1 MHGPTCDLP
10 PRNARTGTFPAA
22 GHMYLVRMHEVS
34 TELIDRAR
42 AGDAAALDALFGE
55 LVDPAFGLAFV
66 LLRDREAAEDAV
78 QEAAIRAWRKLGRL
92 PAGAA
97 IRPWF
102 LAFVA
107 NQCRNARR
115 ARWRS
120 VLRLDRLDGATTS
133 DEERIAGGADLRRA
147 VAGLGYDQRVAIV
160 LHYFLDLPL
169 EEVALVTRVP
179 LGTVKSRLHRATAR
193 LRARLAVMEVV

>member
-1 MHGPTCDLP
+1 
-10 PRNARTGTFPAA
+10 
-22 GHMYLVRMHEVS
+22 MYQVRMHEVP

-55 LVDPAFGLAFV
+55 LVDPAFSLALI

-78 QEAAIRAWRKLGRL
+78 QEAAVRAWRKLGRL
-92 PAGAA
+92 PAGGQ

-120 VLRLDRLDGATTS
+120 VLKLDQVGGGVAS
-133 DEERIAGGADLRRA
+133 EEERIVRGADLRRA
-147 VAGLGYDQRVAIV
+147 VAALRYDQRVAIV

-169 EEVALVTRVP
+169 EEVALVTGVP
-179 LGTVKSRLHRATAR
+179 TGTVKSRLHRATER

>member
-1 MHGPTCDLP
+1 
-10 PRNARTGTFPAA
+10 
-22 GHMYLVRMHEVS
+22 MYLVGMHEIA

-42 AGDAAALDALFGE
+42 AGDVAAIDALFGE
-55 LVDPAFGLAFV
+55 LVDPAFSLAFI

-78 QEAAIRAWRKLGRL
+78 QEAAIRAWRKLDHL

-120 VLRLDRLDGATTS
+120 VLKLDQLEGVAAS
-133 DEERIAGGADLRRA
+133 DEDRIVGGADLRRA
-147 VAGLGYDQRVAIV
+147 VAGLRYDQRVAIV

-169 EEVALVTRVP
+169 EEVALITRVP
-179 LGTVKSRLHRATAR
+179 IGTVKSRLHRATGR
-193 LRARLAVMEVV
+193 LRDRLAVVEVV